1 MVPYLHCTVCIFY
14 TQDMLTLNQATGM
27 TKKVAVWTAIIMG
40 TLITLIILFRI
51 GVWLK
56 NIISPTPP
64 PPPTVLYGLL
74 PVLELP
80 NNLGEKNYSYIIDT
94 VTGGLPKFS
103 DRAKVFKIVPL
114 SINLLALK
122 KTGQDVAQAG
132 FTNGPARVSGNV
144 YQWTDPI
151 SAIGKKINVDIFSS
165 EFSVSSTF
173 LNDPNVQNGTYLPNP
188 DEAIKLAQ
196 NFLSG
201 MEVLPND
208 IKTTKPYYYSIQNS
222 QLTPASSIGDAQVI
236 EIDFFQQDFD
246 NLPIYY
252 PRPYNSTMNIFI
264 GGGETR
270 PQILQAQYFHQEVS
284 TESATYPIK
293 TAEEAFIQLK
303 DGKAYIANPA
313 SPGKDEIFLQE
324 ISLAYYMSDKA
335 QDYLMPIVVF
345 KGTDGFIAYLSA
357 VKDEWINK

>member
-1 MVPYLHCTVCIFY
+1 
-14 TQDMLTLNQATGM
+14 MLTLNQATGM
-27 TKKVAVWTAIIMG
+27 TKKLSKWTAAILG

-51 GVWLK
+51 GIWLK

-64 PPPTVLYGLL
+64 QPPTVSYGIL
-74 PVLELP
+74 PILELP
-80 NNLGEKNYSYIIDT
+80 NNLDNRNYSYIIDT
-94 VTGGLPKFS
+94 VTGNLPKFP
-103 DRAKVFKIVPL
+103 DRAKVFRIVPL

-132 FTNGPARVSGNV
+132 FTNGPARVNGNV
-144 YQWTDPI
+144 YQWTDPS
-151 SAIGKKINVDIFSS
+151 SAIGKKINIDIFSS
-165 EFSVSSTF
+165 EFNVSSVF
-173 LNDPNVQNGTYLPNP
+173 LNDPNVQNGNNLPSP

-201 MEVLPND
+201 MEILPTD
-208 IKTTKPYYYSIQNS
+208 IETIKPYYYSIQNS
-222 QLTPASSIGDAQVI
+222 QLTSASSVSDARVI
-236 EIDFFQQDFD
+236 EVDLFQKDLD
-246 NLPIYY
+246 DLPIYY
-252 PRPYNSTMNIFI
+252 PKPYNSTMNIFV
-264 GGGETR
+264 GGGENR

-293 TAEEAFIQLK
+293 TSEEAFAELK

-313 SPGKDEIFLQE
+313 ILGKDEILLKGV
-324 ISLAYYMSDKA
+324 SLAYYMSDKT

-345 KGTDGFIAYLSA
+345 KGDNGFIAYLFA